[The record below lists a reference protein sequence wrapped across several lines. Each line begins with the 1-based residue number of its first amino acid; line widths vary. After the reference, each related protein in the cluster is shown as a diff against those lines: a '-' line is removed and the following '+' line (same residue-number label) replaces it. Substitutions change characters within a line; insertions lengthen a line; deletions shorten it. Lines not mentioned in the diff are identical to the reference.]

1 MSSHAVLTMYLICTP
16 LWQRTREQQKL
27 GCTCMVANND
37 QHAMPMKLKG
47 KMKNNREGVVE
58 SEITQ

>member
-1 MSSHAVLTMYLICTP
+1 MANNKGTA
-16 LWQRTREQQKL
+16 E

-37 QHAMPMKLKG
+37 QYAMPMKLKG
-47 KMKNNREGVVE
+47 KMTNNREGVVE